1 MPAGGARSRR
11 EARRLRG
18 GGPGPDGAVPRL
30 GRVGRTLIER
40 RLRDVSDRLK
50 AVQREVAVAN
60 EQLAHLA
67 EEADEARL
75 RALVSETPLAE
86 QEHHEAERHAD
97 AMRRHHDDLLAEVRQ
112 LELTQDELLDRLLA
126 TT

>member
-1 MPAGGARSRR
+1 MGWPEGPLAL
-11 EARRLRG
+11 RRL
-18 GGPGPDGAVPRL
+18 PA
-30 GRVGRTLIER
+30 VGRTLIER
-40 RLRDVSDRLK
+40 RLRDVSDRMK
-50 AVQREVAVAN
+50 SVSRDVSVAA

-86 QEHHEAERHAD
+86 QEHREAERHAD
-97 AMRRHHDDLLAEVRQ
+97 AMRRHHADLVEQLRQ
-112 LELTQDELLDRLLA
+112 LERTQDDLLDRLVA

>member
-1 MPAGGARSRR
+1 MP
-11 EARRLRG
+11 RLRS
-18 GGPGPDGAVPRL
+18 
-30 GRVGRTLIER
+30 VGRTLIER

-50 AVQREVAVAN
+50 AVTRDLAVAE

-75 RALVSETPLAE
+75 RALVSETPVAE

-97 AMRRHHDDLLAEVRQ
+97 AMRRHHGDLVAEVRQ
-112 LELTQDELLDRLLA
+112 LERTQDELLDQLLA